1 MCLKGTSMLLSPGSS
16 WALTHS
22 HPLLAP
28 VQPWPC
34 TSLWGSLREHGGE
47 PSLTL
52 LAPKES
58 RLYQQV
64 FFLRSLV
71 HLPLLTKA
79 FSFPG
84 DAPWFWGQLP

>member
-1 MCLKGTSMLLSPGSS
+1 MCLKGTGTLLFPGSS
-16 WALTHS
+16 WALTRS

-28 VQPWPC
+28 AQPCPR
-34 TSLWGSLREHGGE
+34 TSLWGSLGEHGGE

-71 HLPLLTKA
+71 HLPLLIKA
-79 FSFPG
+79 FTFPG